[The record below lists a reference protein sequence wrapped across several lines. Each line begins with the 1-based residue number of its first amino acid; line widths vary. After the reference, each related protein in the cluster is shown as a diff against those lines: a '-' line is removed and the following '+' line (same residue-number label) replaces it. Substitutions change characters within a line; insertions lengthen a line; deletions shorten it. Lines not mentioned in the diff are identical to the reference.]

1 MQTQKRHTADASG
14 TPLNGVASSGTPP
27 RHTIQWSCFNRHTAD
42 ASGTPLMRMSVS
54 VFIIAT
60 LYYSQSGPQPARCF
74 SFLYGFNTFIP
85 NLHKIKLP
93 INAGSYEI
101 STQVMHAVN
110 CRNIVFNRLG
120 YSTRYTS
127 TTPFAPSAVIAPE
140 LLVFI
145 AFIAFID
152 LMEDT
157 LLRTL
162 A

>member
-1 MQTQKRHTADASG
+1 MWAAAATTVIRQRPKMNIKTEAGAMSNDYSHCFVYDTVHSAMRGRHAAMLCEEPGSSAPAQLWRVC
-14 TPLNGVASSGTPP
+14 TPRSHLKA
-27 RHTIQWSCFNRHTAD
+27 
-42 ASGTPLMRMSVS
+42 
-54 VFIIAT
+54 
-60 LYYSQSGPQPARCF
+60 
-74 SFLYGFNTFIP
+74 FLKNIFIP
-85 NLHKIKLP
+85 NFPKIKVP

>member
-27 RHTIQWSCFNRHTAD
+27 RHTIQWSCFKRHTAD

-60 LYYSQSGPQPARCF
+60 LYSQS
-74 SFLYGFNTFIP
+74 II
-85 NLHKIKLP
+85 IKLP

-145 AFIAFID
+145 AFVAFID